1 MISYLL
7 LRLMK
12 SLSKAILPTM
22 YFLLE
27 FFFNIPNLEKSIMSV
42 LATKEALDF
51 TAATVADYLSSH
63 SEKL

>member
-1 MISYLL
+1 
-7 LRLMK
+7 
-12 SLSKAILPTM
+12 M